1 MTAIVKEQPYTFFKF
16 RFLKNTRDGKSYI
29 TMLYQAAVLVQ

>member
-16 RFLKNTRDGKSYI
+16 RFFEKYTRWQV
-29 TMLYQAAVLVQ
+29 LYHYAV